1 MNPAQMRMLPFRIAF
16 STRAVADLHRRID
29 ATRWPAMPFGTGW
42 SAGTDDAVLRSL
54 VRYWRTGFDWFEVQE
69 RLNRH
74 AQLRGP
80 LGDPEG
86 ELHCFL
92 FAPGPDAGDVA
103 PFPLLLLHGWP
114 GSFIELLPAAELLSR
129 GAGGG
134 PAFEVVVP
142 SLPGYGFSDAPPE
155 PGMHPGRIAERMH
168 ALMRALGYERYGV
181 QGGDWG
187 AVIGSRLTAAHPEA
201 VAGLHLNFPVLPRP
215 PADAVL
221 TPEESEWW
229 ATQEEWR
236 AREGAYGAVQGTKPQ
251 TLAYGLN
258 DSPVGLLAWILEKF
272 RGWSDHDEDL
282 WDLFDR
288 DAVLANVTLYWLTG
302 KVLSAARTY
311 YEARHE
317 EPPYRP
323 PDRIETPTAYAHY
336 PAEPWAAPRAALDR
350 SYHLVRW
357 SEMERGGHFA
367 AMEQPEPFAEDVA
380 SFFATL
386 A

>member
-16 STRAVADLHRRID
+16 SARAVADLHRRID
-29 ATRWPAMPFGTGW
+29 STRWPAMPFATGW

-54 VRYWRTGFDWFEVQE
+54 VRYWRTEFDWFEVQE

-92 FAPGPDAGDVA
+92 FAPGPDAGEVA

-114 GSFIELLPAAELLSR
+114 GSFIELIPAAELLSQ

-142 SLPGYGFSDAPPE
+142 SLPGYGFSDVPPE

-168 ALMRALGYERYGV
+168 ALMGALGHDRYGV

-187 AVIGSRLTAAHPEA
+187 AIIGRRLAESHPEA
-201 VAGLHLNFPVLPRP
+201 VAGLHLNFPPLP
-215 PADAVL
+215 AVAEGDEVS
-221 TPEESEWW
+221 PEESEWW
-229 ATQEEWR
+229 NRQADWR
-236 AREGAYGAVQGTKPQ
+236 AREGAYGALQGTKPQ
-251 TLAYGLN
+251 TLAYALN

-272 RGWSDHDEDL
+272 WAWSDHGDDL
-282 WDLFDR
+282 WETFDR
-288 DAVLANVTLYWLTG
+288 DGVLANVTLYWLTG

-311 YEARHE
+311 YEQRQ
-317 EPPYRP
+317 EPADQPSG
-323 PDRIETPTAYAHY
+323 RIEAPTGFARF
-336 PAEPWAAPRAALDR
+336 PAEPWAPPRAAMER
-350 SYHLVRW
+350 GYNLVRW
-357 SEMERGGHFA
+357 TEMDRGGHFA
-367 AMEQPEPFAEDVA
+367 ALEQPELFADDVA
-380 SFFATL
+380 AFFATL
-386 A
+386 T

>member
-29 ATRWPAMPFGTGW
+29 STRWPAMPFATGW

-54 VRYWRTGFDWFEVQE
+54 VRYWRTEFDWFDVQE
-69 RLNRH
+69 RLNH
-74 AQLRGP
+74 LAQLRGP

-92 FAPGPDAGDVA
+92 FAPGPDAGEVA

-114 GSFIELLPAAELLSR
+114 GSFIELIPAAELLSQ

-142 SLPGYGFSDAPPE
+142 SLPGYGFSDVPPT

-168 ALMRALGYERYGV
+168 ALMGALGYERYGV

-187 AVIGSRLTAAHPEA
+187 AIIGSRLAESHPDA
-201 VAGLHLNFPVLPRP
+201 VAGLHLNFPPVRP
-215 PADAVL
+215 PAEGAEL
-221 TPEESEWW
+221 SPEESEWW
-229 ATQEEWR
+229 NRQADWR
-236 AREGAYGAVQGTKPQ
+236 AREGAYGALQGTKPQ
-251 TLAYGLN
+251 TLAYALN

-272 RGWSDHDEDL
+272 WAWSDHGDDL
-282 WDLFDR
+282 WETFDR
-288 DAVLANVTLYWLTG
+288 DDVLANVTLYWLTG

-311 YEARHE
+311 YERQHE
-317 EPPYRP
+317 EPPYQPRG
-323 PDRIETPTAYAHY
+323 RIETPTAFARF
-336 PAEPWAAPRAALDR
+336 PAEPWAPPRAAMERDYR
-350 SYHLVRW
+350 IERW

-367 AMEQPEPFAEDVA
+367 ALEQPELFADDVA
-380 SFFATL
+380 AFFATL
-386 A
+386 S

>member
-1 MNPAQMRMLPFRIAF
+1 MNPAQMRMLPFRITF

-29 ATRWPAMPFGTGW
+29 STRWPAMPFATGW

-54 VRYWRTGFDWFEVQE
+54 VRYWRTEFDWFDVQE

-92 FAPGPDAGDVA
+92 FAPGPDAGEVA

-114 GSFIELLPAAELLSR
+114 GSFIELIPAAELLSR

-142 SLPGYGFSDAPPE
+142 SLPGYGFSDVPPT

-168 ALMRALGYERYGV
+168 ALMGALGYDRYGV

-187 AVIGSRLTAAHPEA
+187 AIIASRLAGAHPEA
-201 VAGLHLNFPVLPRP
+201 VAGLHLNFPPLR
-215 PADAVL
+215 AVAEGAEL
-221 TPEESEWW
+221 SPEESEWW
-229 ATQEEWR
+229 NSQADWR
-236 AREGAYGAVQGTKPQ
+236 AREGAYGALQGTKPQ
-251 TLAYGLN
+251 TLAYALN

-272 RGWSDHDEDL
+272 WAWSDHGDDL
-282 WDLFDR
+282 WETFDR
-288 DAVLANVTLYWLTG
+288 DDVLANVTLYWLTG

-311 YEARHE
+311 YERQHE
-317 EPPYRP
+317 DPPYQPRG
-323 PDRIETPTAYAHY
+323 RIETPTAFARF
-336 PAEPWAAPRAALDR
+336 PAEPWAPPRAAMERDYR
-350 SYHLVRW
+350 IERW
-357 SEMERGGHFA
+357 TEMERGGHFA
-367 AMEQPEPFAEDVA
+367 ALEQPELFADDVA
-380 SFFATL
+380 AFFATL
-386 A
+386 T

>member
-1 MNPAQMRMLPFRIAF
+1 MRMLPFRIAF

-29 ATRWPAMPFGTGW
+29 ATRWPAMPFGAGW

-54 VRYWRTGFDWFEVQE
+54 VRHWRTEFDWFEVQE

-80 LGDPEG
+80 LGDPAG

-92 FAPGPDAGDVA
+92 FAPGPDGAEVA
-103 PFPLLLLHGWP
+103 PFPLLLLHSWP
-114 GSFIELLPAAELLSR
+114 GSFIELLPAAELLSQ

-155 PGMHPGRIAERMH
+155 PGMHPGRIAGRMH
-168 ALMRALGYERYGV
+168 ALMGALGYERYGV

-215 PADAVL
+215 PVDAAL
-221 TPEESEWW
+221 TPEEAEWW
-229 ATQEEWR
+229 ARQEEWR

-272 RGWSDHDEDL
+272 RGWSDHDADL

-288 DAVLANVTLYWLTG
+288 DDVLANVTLYWLTG

-317 EPPYRP
+317 EPPYQP
-323 PDRIETPTAYAHY
+323 PDRIETPTAYAHF

-350 SYHLVRW
+350 SYHLVQW

-367 AMEQPEPFAEDVA
+367 ALEQPEALAEDVA
-380 SFFATL
+380 SFFASLT
-386 A
+386 